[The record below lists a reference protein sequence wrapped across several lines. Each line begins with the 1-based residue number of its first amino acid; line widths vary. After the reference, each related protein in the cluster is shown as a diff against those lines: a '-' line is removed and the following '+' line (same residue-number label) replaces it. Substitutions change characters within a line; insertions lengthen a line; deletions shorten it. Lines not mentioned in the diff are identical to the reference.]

1 MAYIVSSQSAIGTTM
16 PTPVHQSGD
25 VIVCGYSQRYGS
37 VATPSGWNT
46 IVSFS
51 SVNSYYGQVYWKAAT
66 SSSET
71 IPNGQNSSG
80 EKEVCITTIIRG
92 ADTTTFIDESATLN
106 PSGLAYSAPDITPT
120 YDNALILYAHFGGY
134 EHRDIA
140 PYVGIVN
147 VITQTNNSNYLSLD
161 YTYGGVG
168 GVQVDGWDYIGEGDA
183 SYLHRFV
190 AFSVLDAGDDAN
202 GGYID
207 RSAPPATLIHGLLR
221 GGYNGDNTG
230 VSRTYD
236 PTTEVPSISNDSFS
250 NSTQYLGLTAGES
263 LESAMGSSELDS
275 SSASTKVLIAGSDLE
290 STTDLSGKILS
301 ITHIGTPR
309 TSASQIGKVI
319 GLTDKTNSKI
329 WQIAGG
335 GIKPSANA
343 STFNLIEVDT
353 GTEID
358 EIGVF
363 DSSSIDAVL
372 LGSECST
379 THNAWGWLYALETM
393 TLVGGS
399 SYSPCNMDLAVAC
412 AETSSLNTVQNQNY
426 QSDSQYAVFQNVQ
439 VGNAV
444 TPTRYEGKGTAIAYP
459 QAYDRANLR
468 VQAQIS
474 TGSLGY
480 KAKPSEYCY
489 LDFSQHLFDM
499 GDYHEWGVAYGGDE
513 PVFISFNLTS
523 VYSSTPVLNN
533 VGTAIGGLVVADFKQ
548 IQYTDLMDL
557 SGGNVFNGCIDTYA
571 VSISSEE
578 DFEKLH
584 NNTFSNCD
592 KVIRITGDQSGTIA
606 GGDAWDDPNLTVS
619 GNTKDIEYT
628 GTTDFEIQSAN
639 TLTVLNSSSGELTIV
654 TPTVSLTINSDT
666 ASSLIRYFEDD
677 SQTAT
682 STTGT
687 SLVYTYPDTDPIDI
701 EVLKQGYV
709 PVNRQDV
716 TPYNDD
722 YNIILDFDEAYN
734 SSHDLV
740 ITTDYTYNRAT
751 KVLAIVADQE
761 ALDVRSALA
770 DLIRTNSSY
779 YNTPLLMD
787 VIGGLVRVDMID
799 GMTCSDM
806 AKWKGAGSEVYD
818 AADSTNPIERW
829 CAVKTVGGITG
840 ATTHYRQTSSG
851 DSTALTLTN
860 NVVNE
865 ALQYWSD
872 PDHDGTPA
880 TDTSEYLLIKA
891 FLAGSKQDRVD
902 ILAASGDTELR
913 STLYQVGL
921 ANEDHGYSGAD
932 PGITADMTLVA
943 GGTVGGKVFAYK
955 IVDGGTNSGSDIAN
969 QLNYNAANN
978 PNTVIA
984 GGTGLRYFELPDMV
998 IHNASAVETEYGYKE
1013 GATPTLVGFYVE
1025 RSGADHPDFTRFQA
1039 DDGTYYVKPVTANI
1053 SITNLPN
1060 DGTQRLQIYNTTT
1073 AKKYYND
1080 DPASTGYSNSYTD
1093 GVGISAGDSIRI
1105 RFTEINGSTSFK
1117 SFDTVVVAT
1126 SDGFSVDA
1134 SNFIETDTV
1143 YAANAV
1149 DGTTITKFTADF
1161 IDDEI
1166 DLAAASNFT
1175 ASEAYAFFCST
1186 LVTSQGIEEFWD
1198 GVTAID
1204 SGNYRINQS
1213 AVNIYFDNTTTTNLR
1228 QTDSARIYRAD
1239 EAYPVKSGGI
1249 TTGGGGIDMNW
1260 QNVVYTVETGSGM
1273 TSGQE
1278 AKIDAIQSKVTPMT
1292 YTVANELDVNAK
1304 TITAV
1309 LNDLSSAEV
1318 NAACDTAISDA
1329 NLATAANQT
1338 TIKAKTDQLTFTK
1351 ANELDA
1357 NAKSMNDAEVLGDG
1371 TSSDLWRG
1379 E

>member
-1 MAYIVSSQSAIGTTM
+1 MAYTDKIDTLSPDHLWDFSSDLTDTGDKNASVKTGTISYSTSSILADLENSLQVNDKVTQIEISDTTDMNTAANAICVRAGWFKFDANNYVSRCIFKEGGTTNNFLVLLGLDNLLHVQVEGAGASPTITEVIARKFLDKDRIYHICFVYDSSGTKDRFEVYVDGVSIYLASNGGDDM
-16 PTPVHQSGD
+16 PSHSGD
-25 VIVCGYSQRYGS
+25 VGWGYSDSDLKIGDTEIRPQAKIDMLYRKWASWSLTVPTEAQIREIMVENDALPTDIITSDTEANMQTQVDALAS
-37 VATPSGWNT
+37 VARINEILG
-46 IVSFS
+46 V
-51 SVNSYYGQVYWKAAT
+51 QVEAAT
-66 SSSET
+66 SDVDLELDFSDIEFDS
-71 IPNGQNSSG
+71 
-80 EKEVCITTIIRG
+80 
-92 ADTTTFIDESATLN
+92 DT
-106 PSGLAYSAPDITPT
+106 
-120 YDNALILYAHFGGY
+120 
-134 EHRDIA
+134 
-140 PYVGIVN
+140 
-147 VITQTNNSNYLSLD
+147 
-161 YTYGGVG
+161 
-168 GVQVDGWDYIGEGDA
+168 
-183 SYLHRFV
+183 
-190 AFSVLDAGDDAN
+190 
-202 GGYID
+202 
-207 RSAPPATLIHGLLR
+207 
-221 GGYNGDNTG
+221 
-230 VSRTYD
+230 
-236 PTTEVPSISNDSFS
+236 SIQI
-250 NSTQYLGLTAGES
+250 QYLGTATLS
-263 LESAMGSSELDS
+263 LIGAEAALYDAE
-275 SSASTKVLIAGSDLE
+275 
-290 STTDLSGKILS
+290 KIS
-301 ITHIGTPR
+301 VP
-309 TSASQIGKVI
+309 
-319 GLTDKTNSKI
+319 N
-329 WQIAGG
+329 GG
-335 GIKPSANA
+335 
-343 STFNLIEVDT
+343 V
-353 GTEID
+353 
-358 EIGVF
+358 V
-363 DSSSIDAVL
+363 
-372 LGSECST
+372 
-379 THNAWGWLYALETM
+379 
-393 TLVGGS
+393 TL
-399 SYSPCNMDLAVAC
+399 PL
-412 AETSSLNTVQNQNY
+412 
-426 QSDSQYAVFQNVQ
+426 
-439 VGNAV
+439 
-444 TPTRYEGKGTAIAYP
+444 PI
-459 QAYDRANLR
+459 
-468 VQAQIS
+468 
-474 TGSLGY
+474 
-480 KAKPSEYCY
+480 
-489 LDFSQHLFDM
+489 
-499 GDYHEWGVAYGGDE
+499 
-513 PVFISFNLTS
+513 
-523 VYSSTPVLNN
+523 
-533 VGTAIGGLVVADFKQ
+533 
-548 IQYTDLMDL
+548 
-557 SGGNVFNGCIDTYA
+557 
-571 VSISSEE
+571 
-578 DFEKLH
+578 
-584 NNTFSNCD
+584 
-592 KVIRITGDQSGTIA
+592 
-606 GGDAWDDPNLTVS
+606 
-619 GNTKDIEYT
+619 
-628 GTTDFEIQSAN
+628 
-639 TLTVLNSSSGELTIV
+639 
-654 TPTVSLTINSDT
+654 VSLTINSDT

-687 SLVYTYPDTDPIDI
+687 SLVYTYPDTDPMDI
-701 EVLKQGYV
+701 EVLKRGYV

-716 TPYNDD
+716 VPYNGD
-722 YNIILDFDEAYN
+722 YDITLDFDEAYN

-787 VIGGLVRVDMID
+787 VIGGLVRVDLID

-806 AKWKGAGSEVYD
+806 TKWKGAGSEVYD
-818 AADSTNPIERW
+818 AADSANPIEKW
-829 CAVKTVGGITG
+829 CAVKTVGSITG

-891 FLAGSKQDRVD
+891 FLAGSKQGRVD

-921 ANEDHGYSGAD
+921 ANVDHGYSGTD
-932 PGITADMTLVA
+932 PGITADLTLVA

-1025 RSGADHPDFTRFQA
+1025 RSGADHPGFTRFQA

-1073 AKKYYND
+1073 TTEYYND
-1080 DPASTGYSNSYTD
+1080 DPASTGYSDSYTD

-1186 LVTSQGIEEFWD
+1186 LVTSQGIEEFWG

-1304 TITAV
+1304 
-1309 LNDLSSAEV
+1309 
-1318 NAACDTAISDA
+1318 
-1329 NLATAANQT
+1329 
-1338 TIKAKTDQLTFTK
+1338 
-1351 ANELDA
+1351 
-1357 NAKSMNDAEVLGDG
+1357 SMNDAEVLGDG